1 MKAFRIVALVALST
15 PGFAQDAPAS
25 APTVTG
31 DEEVIVEGRTP
42 QELRLEIER
51 VEKAVYERFNALNS
65 TDEFDILCS
74 EHAPTGSNIPVRT
87 CRPSFVLRAEQ
98 RAAGASLQRMQG
110 GTNGIAP
117 NERVYLQK
125 RGEELTAEMQRL
137 AREDGEL
144 MRGLTRLAELNE
156 IAADEPPATGEPQG
170 APEIESGATST
181 P

>member
-1 MKAFRIVALVALST
+1 MKAFRIVALAALSA
-15 PGFAQDAPAS
+15 PAFAQDGPAPSVA
-25 APTVTG
+25 G
-31 DEEVIVEGRTP
+31 DDEVVVQGRTP
-42 QELRLEIER
+42 QEIRVEIER
-51 VEKAVYERFNALNS
+51 VENAVYERFNALNS

-87 CRPSFVLRAEQ
+87 CQPNFVLRAQQ

-125 RGEELTAEMQRL
+125 KGEELTAEMQRI
-137 AREDGEL
+137 AREDEEL
-144 MRGLTRLAELNE
+144 LRGLTRLAELNE
-156 IAADEPPATGEPQG
+156 IVAGEPPAPREPLSP
-170 APEIESGATST
+170 PEIEPDT